1 MNVNL
6 LFKERG
12 RRSAFYFFFS
22 FIFSV
27 FSINIVG
34 ELGPKMHGVRNGSVW
49 TDHDVT
55 NIWSAVHAAAYNAD
69 WVPQIAAKCAQR
81 LRWR

>member
-1 MNVNL
+1 
-6 LFKERG
+6 
-12 RRSAFYFFFS
+12 
-22 FIFSV
+22 
-27 FSINIVG
+27 
-34 ELGPKMHGVRNGSVW
+34 MHGVRNGSVW

-81 LRWR
+81 LRWSNL